1 MARDENMIAALMRER
16 ALYERRGDD
25 DRLKQ
30 VDEQLRY
37 YQADDEGSGGDEPT
51 GRTGPEAA
59 QRTAD
64 SGAGKP
70 AAKKTAAKKTA
81 ASKPPAEPTTE
92 QPAPPSTE

>member
-16 ALYERRGDD
+16 ALYERRDD
-25 DRLKQ
+25 TERVAQ

-37 YQADDEGSGGDEPT
+37 YQADEDEAPGGDEPT
-51 GRTGPEAA
+51 GRTGPDTA

-64 SGAGKP
+64 SGAGR
-70 AAKKTAAKKTA
+70 AKKAAAKKTA
-81 ASKPPAEPTTE
+81 ASKPPAEPETE